1 MQMAAPNHSALL
13 ELGCW
18 SAGSPL
24 RRCILISV
32 LAGAYFGLIQGVDA
46 SSLGTGIFEGL
57 LYGILFGGFV
67 TWVTESRLKG
77 TQPKDPDSRRKIFRC
92 LFMGEDLADAS
103 LAPALM
109 AYVNYLRSRQRKSN
123 PGTTAVLMLAFTAG
137 CLVYV
142 GFLAHSHRWYAVGV
156 WAFLALTIALSAG
169 RMPQRLRR
177 QEWNLNHAEEVA
189 RRALSA

>member
-1 MQMAAPNHSALL
+1 MAPPKYSALL

-24 RRCILISV
+24 RRFILISV
-32 LAGAYFGLIQGVDA
+32 PAGVYFGLAQGVYA
-46 SSLGTGIFEGL
+46 SSLSLSAGIIEGL
-57 LYGILFGGFV
+57 LYGIVFGGFMA
-67 TWVTESRLKG
+67 WAAESRLKG
-77 TQPKDPDSRRKIFRC
+77 TQPKDPESRRKIFRC
-92 LFMGEDLADAS
+92 LFMGEDLADTS

-109 AYVNYLRSRQRKSN
+109 AYVNYLRSRQRKNN
-123 PGTTAVLMLAFTAG
+123 PRNMAALMLAFTVG

-142 GFLAHSHRWYAVGV
+142 GFLARSHRWYAVGV